1 MKKTRIEWCN
11 YTVNP
16 IKGLCK
22 HGCPYCY
29 ANRMSKRFKWNPE
42 VRLDMSVFN
51 NIYKL
56 PKGSKIFVCS
66 THDIMGNWI
75 PDEWIKQIIDVA
87 FQYPEYTFM
96 YLTKNPIRYLDFNF
110 YHNIWLGATYDGV
123 NKGLDDFTIKIDNKF
138 VSIEPLLADIENK
151 FKFIANNSIEWLIV
165 GGLSPKPVHKKEW
178 VDKIIEFWK
187 ANNLPLFLKSNLH
200 YPEIL
205 KQYPNI

>member
-29 ANRMSKRFKWNPE
+29 ANRMSKRFKWNTE

-96 YLTKNPIRYLDFNF
+96 YLSKNPARYAEFNLW
-110 YHNIWLGATYDGV
+110 HNIWLGSTVTKSDSVIY
-123 NKGLDDFTIKIDNKF
+123 KSKDNISF
-138 VSIEPLLADIENK
+138 ISFEPLLKEFHNVTLATDWI
-151 FKFIANNSIEWLIV
+151 II
-165 GGLSPKPVHKKEW
+165 GGLTPKPVHKKEW
-178 VDKIIEFWK
+178 VDILITQARSEDI
-187 ANNLPLFLKSNLH
+187 PIFLKSNLH